1 MLPKQGFTC
10 CLAMDG
16 VKVLASGFEMDEK
29 VEIGKLVTA
38 MGGVVH
44 TKASLDVNFVIVKNV
59 LAAKYKWALN
69 VLKKPV
75 VTINWLHQCWKEH
88 RIVPQEPYR
97 IPSFSGLT
105 ICVTKVPAG
114 DKYKV
119 AKRWGH
125 IYLVTKKWFDQ
136 SVARRACLNEE
147 SYPLQASTAS
157 TVSGGRTSLMAKRS
171 QDKVV
176 ESSQHA
182 PSSVATDAN
191 FQAVLCDQMTDADT
205 EATLSQNMSSTFS
218 DAPAFVKEESG
229 GPATRIDCDINL
241 DACVADDSQTED
253 NDLYLSECRI
263 MLVGFDAS
271 EMRKLVDMVR
281 RGGGS
286 RYMSFNDKLTHI
298 VVGTPSETEKKE
310 VRALAALGVIYVV
323 RSIWLEECDYG
334 KKEIPVLR
342 RHMALDLILPKDPTS
357 SKKRAVVGMTDMKQG
372 KLSTKTPNQSIL
384 AEDQFQG
391 RGDSGSLLSSEKRR
405 DLERDTLLR
414 ATVNYNSQT
423 ESCPLNGNFIQRD
436 SNNETRVKKSSAFRG
451 QLFRFSMSFPENRK
465 AEIVQWVNQGGG
477 EVVDNQ
483 TEENVNFTVE
493 CHGVVSSHADATGS
507 INVSSHWIR
516 SCLEDGQLLDVGS
529 HILYSPLPCQVPL
542 PGFEKFRI
550 CVSQYDEKDRLLL
563 RNLCFILG
571 AKFVEKLTKKVTHL
585 LCKFSSGPKYQAASK
600 WGIRSVTS
608 EWICECVRQSKVV
621 APYPFSPKEV
631 TSEDREAGLCT
642 MSQYPTQAA
651 RMTSGDDASQLPSQS
666 QDLGNIQ
673 NYVISSKSDV
683 NEGVNYPNCCNK
695 RARVSEDGSLKS
707 LLSSGVNQND
717 HILTKSMWNDTGNT
731 ADVPDVAA
739 AIEDL
744 LEQTSKV
751 QKEVWGTFWFIFSS
765 LRFRFFYCF
774 RTDNKDERCNPPGD
788 VTKGLYDG
796 FSETQTESQ
805 VVGYEED
812 LSGRQMIIDR
822 YLLFYDLGYG
832 LFDFRIWIGNNKK
845 QGIHNLDNLALCKEI
860 FGLMVLDQGINI
872 EIV

>member
-1 MLPKQGFTC
+1 PGPQCVLSCSKEHRMLPKQAFTC

-105 ICVTKVPAG
+105 ICVTKVSAG

-147 SYPLQASTAS
+147 SYPVQASTAS
-157 TVSGGRTSLMAKRS
+157 TVSGGRASLMAKRN

-191 FQAVLCDQMTDADT
+191 FQAVFCDRMTDADT
-205 EATLSQNMSSTFS
+205 EATLSQKMSSTFS

-229 GPATRIDCDINL
+229 GPAMRIDCDINL

-253 NDLYLSECRI
+253 NYLYLSECRI
-263 MLVGFDAS
+263 MLVGFDNS
-271 EMRKLVDMVR
+271 EMRKLVDMVC

-342 RHMALDLILPKDPTS
+342 KHMALDLTLPKDPTS
-357 SKKRAVVGMTDMKQG
+357 SNKRAVVGMTDMKQG

-405 DLERDTLLR
+405 DQERDTLLR

-436 SNNETRVKKSSAFRG
+436 SNNETRVKKSSAFRE
-451 QLFRFSMSFPENRK
+451 QLFRFSRSFPENRR

-493 CHGVVSSHADATGS
+493 CHGVVSSQADASGSVNVNFTGF
-507 INVSSHWIR
+507 
-516 SCLEDGQLLDVGS
+516 DGQLLDVSS

-585 LCKFSSGPKYQAASK
+585 LCKFSSDPKYQAASK
-600 WGIRSVTS
+600 WGIQSVTS

-651 RMTSGDDASQLPSQS
+651 RMTYGDDASQLPSQS
-666 QDLGNIQ
+666 QDPGNIQ
-673 NYVISSKSDV
+673 NYVIGSKSDV
-683 NEGVNYPNCCNK
+683 NEDLNYPNCCNK

-731 ADVPDVAA
+731 ADVRYVVPDVAA
-739 AIEDL
+739 AIEEL
-744 LEQTSKV
+744 LEQTSKI
-751 QKEVWGTFWFIFSS
+751 QDQQSPGGNGCDKSLFSS
-765 LRFRFFYCF
+765 DCSMLGEDHADLQAGFGLSKHWIN

-822 YLLFYDLGYG
+822 VRTRSSKL
-832 LFDFRIWIGNNKK
+832 
-845 QGIHNLDNLALCKEI
+845 
-860 FGLMVLDQGINI
+860 
-872 EIV
+872 